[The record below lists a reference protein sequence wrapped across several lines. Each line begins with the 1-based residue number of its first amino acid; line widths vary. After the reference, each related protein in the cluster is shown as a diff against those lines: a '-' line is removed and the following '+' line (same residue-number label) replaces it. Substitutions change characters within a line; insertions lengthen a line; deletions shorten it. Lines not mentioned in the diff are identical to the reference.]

1 MLHRVIVLFVL
12 CVLIVLIVLIV
23 FVVFSV
29 ETPALA
35 PLDEQ
40 EGDHQRRQ
48 KEQEQRPAHGV
59 EHALIGGRAFF
70 SFVRRAKYER
80 TSTEQPS
87 ESSRFDDDADD
98 DGTQSRPSCSFGR
111 RPSTEPR
118 SSTKMYPNLTPCAA
132 TSPDASVGYPCA
144 SGARH
149 TEAYCSS
156 LSWNGTKPG
165 PAAGTTA
172 VERGGERGR
181 SSISR

>member
-1 MLHRVIVLFVL
+1 MY
-12 CVLIVLIVLIV
+12 
-23 FVVFSV
+23 
-29 ETPALA
+29 
-35 PLDEQ
+35 
-40 EGDHQRRQ
+40 
-48 KEQEQRPAHGV
+48 
-59 EHALIGGRAFF
+59 ALIGGRAFF

-165 PAAGTTA
+165 PADDDG
-172 VERGGERGR
+172 RGDGVSRR
-181 SSISR
+181 LSSISLSLLALSRSLKSLVALLGGAARASQEERRPGVYHGGELISAHAGKPTPRSSA